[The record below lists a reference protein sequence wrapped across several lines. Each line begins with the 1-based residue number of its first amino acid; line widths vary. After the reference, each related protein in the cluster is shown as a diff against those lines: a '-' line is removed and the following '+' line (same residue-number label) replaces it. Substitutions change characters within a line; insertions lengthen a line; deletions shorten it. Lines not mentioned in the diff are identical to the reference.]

1 MSKLQKLINLILLGQ
16 SDGNV
21 SFSELCSLLTRL
33 AFEARIR
40 GSHHIFWKQGVTEI
54 INVQAKG
61 GFAKAYQVKQVR
73 DLIVK
78 YRLVSVL
85 MVEAN
90 DE

>member
-1 MSKLQKLINLILLGQ
+1 MSKLQKLINLILSGQ

-21 SFSELCSLLTRL
+21 SFSELCSLLMRL
-33 AFEARIR
+33 GFESRVR
-40 GSHHIFWKQGVTEI
+40 GSHHIFWKQGVQEI

-85 MVEAN
+85 TIEVN